1 MKILLETFF
10 GIVFIGIII
19 ACLPTIMGL
28 FSLCVIAYF
37 IYQAAKS
44 LIEGETEKT
53 DADHDGWEPDSKQ
66 DRSAEW
72 QSVQDKQKSETARKQ
87 NSSSYRSS
95 SYDGYDDYY
104 DDWRDNDMPPEE
116 GDGFRGT
123 GGPFL

>member
-44 LIEGETEKT
+44 LIEGETEKA
-53 DADHDGWEPDSKQ
+53 DAFLRSKPALTT
-66 DRSAEW
+66 SL
-72 QSVQDKQKSETARKQ
+72 K
-87 NSSSYRSS
+87 
-95 SYDGYDDYY
+95 
-104 DDWRDNDMPPEE
+104 
-116 GDGFRGT
+116 
-123 GGPFL
+123 

>member
-44 LIEGETEKT
+44 LIEDGTEKT
-53 DADHDGWEPDSKQ
+53 DAGHDRWEQDSKQ

-87 NSSSYRSS
+87 NSYSGR
-95 SYDGYDDYY
+95 
-104 DDWRDNDMPPEE
+104 RAV
-116 GDGFRGT
+116 FIKK
-123 GGPFL
+123 